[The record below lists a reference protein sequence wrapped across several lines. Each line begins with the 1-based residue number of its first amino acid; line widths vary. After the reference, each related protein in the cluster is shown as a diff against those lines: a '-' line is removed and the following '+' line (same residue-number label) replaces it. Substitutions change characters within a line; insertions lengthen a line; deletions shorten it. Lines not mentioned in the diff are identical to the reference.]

1 MIFFS
6 TERFRQS
13 FVKLISI
20 ENKYGCISNHLY
32 AELSNKTDD
41 VLFEIGFR
49 LNGNHPI
56 ARLIKIRIKSCGGKA
71 KSEGFRLIAF
81 VNKNENKFYLLDI
94 YPKLGPLAKS
104 NMKTE
109 ERKECLIELKNEKIN
124 KSLFEVVF
132 DNKTKKIRIQQISP
146 GAELC
151 NL

>member
-1 MIFFS
+1 MKFLA

-13 FVKLISI
+13 FIKLGSI

-41 VLFEIGFR
+41 ILFEVGFR
-49 LNGNHPI
+49 LNRNHPV
-56 ARLIKIRIKSCGGKA
+56 ARLLKIRIKSCGSNA

-109 ERKECLIELKNEKIN
+109 ERKECLIELKNEIKTNSLLEIVFDKRNERISLN
-124 KSLFEVVF
+124 KS
-132 DNKTKKIRIQQISP
+132 QI
-146 GAELC
+146 
-151 NL
+151 